1 MTLAYRA
8 IQLGIVLCCFAA
20 ATVRAQ
26 TPGELVDP
34 VLGQPGKDVVW
45 VPTQMST
52 VEKMLDMAKVTPQD
66 FVMDLGSGDGRSVIA
81 AARRGA
87 RALGVEYDPN
97 LVELSKHAA
106 AAAGVAD
113 KATFVQGDMYEA
125 DISKATVFALYLLPE
140 IMRKLSP
147 KFLAL
152 KPGTRIVSNTFPIEG
167 WRPEETDKGPGECT
181 SWCTVLLYLV
191 PANVSGIWRLAQ
203 GELALMQNAQ
213 SVTGAINSAG
223 ANVTLTNGRVRGDQ
237 ILFTAGGAD
246 YTGRVNGDTM
256 MGEMKGAAGGT
267 WTATRI
273 RP

>member
-1 MTLAYRA
+1 MNGVRR
-8 IQLGIVLCCFAA
+8 IVQLWLVLYCTASAA
-20 ATVRAQ
+20 VLAQ
-26 TPGELVDP
+26 TPAELVEP

-45 VPTQMST
+45 VPTQQST

-66 FVMDLGSGDGRSVIA
+66 FVIDLGSGDGRSVIA

-87 RALGVEYDPN
+87 RALGVEYDAN

-106 AAAGVAD
+106 VAAGVAD
-113 KATFVQGDMYEA
+113 KASFVQGDMYEA

-191 PANVSGIWRLAQ
+191 PANVGGTWRLAQ
-203 GELALMQNAQ
+203 GELVLVQNAQ
-213 SVTGAINSAG
+213 RISGMINSAG
-223 ANVTLTNGRVRGDQ
+223 ASVPVSNGRVQGDQ
-237 ILFTAGGAD
+237 ILFTVGGVD
-246 YTGRVNGDTM
+246 
-256 MGEMKGAAGGT
+256 
-267 WTATRI
+267 
-273 RP
+273 